1 MSPISYS
8 HAPLRPLER
17 LMVFVDGG
25 YLRALSKQFFEHDRI
40 NFGRLVVVF
49 TQMFNTI
56 SDNPFNANLIRIY
69 YYDAIVEVDHP
80 EYKVQR
86 KYFDRIMA
94 MTQHITVRL
103 GRLVESP
110 KEGFRQKGVDILMSV
125 DALTKADHYETG
137 MFVMGD
143 RDFIPLIEAVKNVG
157 KKTIIVYCPPIPID
171 LKNAF
176 DWRISFDEK
185 GLKDWLE

>member
-1 MSPISYS
+1 MVQVVRATIPK
-8 HAPLRPLER
+8 PLER

-25 YLRALSKQFFEHDRI
+25 YLRSLSKAFFGHDRI
-40 NFGRLVVVF
+40 HFGRLVPTF
-49 TQMFNTI
+49 IQMFNTL

-69 YYDAIVEVDHP
+69 YYDAIVEEGHS
-80 EYKVQR
+80 EYRNQR
-86 KYFDRIMA
+86 EYFDRIMA

-125 DALTKADHYETG
+125 DALTKTNHYETG
-137 MFVMGD
+137 MFLLGD
-143 RDFIPLIEAVKNVG
+143 RDFIPLIEAVKNAG
-157 KKTIIVYCPPIPID
+157 KKTIIVYYSPIPSE

-176 DWRISFDEK
+176 DWRISFDKKALEAW
-185 GLKDWLE
+185 LKE